1 MSIKLT
7 AAAALAAVL
16 VFAGGAGAQDDL
28 MPTCNPGSG
37 RGAARID
44 CLNRIT
50 RALNDRLGTLEAQVA
65 KSQQNQQSA
74 DNAQYLRRSDL
85 DNVLNSALSGYVKY
99 NSPIAINVQSEPSTN
114 QSNGS
119 CLSADMVQEG
129 VVIDKPCSF
138 DSKAEMRWQLLP
150 AMKTSAFNR

>member
-1 MSIKLT
+1 MKLS
-7 AAAALAAVL
+7 AAAALAAL
-16 VFAGGAGAQDDL
+16 LALAGGAGAQEDN
-28 MPTCNPGSG
+28 MPSCNPSSG

-50 RALNDRLGTLEAQVA
+50 RALNDRIGALEAQLT
-65 KSQQNQQSA
+65 KFQQNQQSS

-85 DNVLNSALSGYVKY
+85 DGALNNALSGYVKY
-99 NSPIAINVQSEPSTN
+99 NAPIAINVQSEPSTN

-119 CLSADMVQEG
+119 CLAADMVQEG

-138 DSKAEMRWQLLP
+138 DSKSEMRWQLLP

>member
-1 MSIKLT
+1 MSMKLS
-7 AAAALAAVL
+7 AAAALAAFL
-16 VFAGGAGAQDDL
+16 ALAGGAGAEEDN
-28 MPTCNPGSG
+28 MPSCNPSSG

-50 RALNDRLGTLEAQVA
+50 RALNDRIGTLEAQLA
-65 KSQQNQQSA
+65 KFQQNQQSA

-85 DNVLNSALSGYVKY
+85 DSALSGYVKY
-99 NSPIAINVQSEPSTN
+99 NAPIAINVQSEPSTN

-119 CLSADMVQEG
+119 CLAADMVQEG